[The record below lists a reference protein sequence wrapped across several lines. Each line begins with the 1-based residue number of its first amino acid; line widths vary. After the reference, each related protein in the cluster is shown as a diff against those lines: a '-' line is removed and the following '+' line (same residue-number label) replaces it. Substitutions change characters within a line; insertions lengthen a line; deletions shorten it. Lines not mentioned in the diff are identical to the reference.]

1 MTDRSVKKQ
10 IMSPRT
16 EKQFEKI
23 RQDRKK
29 AILDAAMV
37 VCAEEGYHNASMSMI
52 AKRAGVSKGL
62 IYNYFESKE
71 ELVKYMMIDL
81 VDEVMHDMHLD
92 VLEDMTRDDFIYFIE
107 KGFELVLEDTQKW
120 KLYMTVAMQPEVM
133 ALVMDKMIEK
143 MQPYMIMC
151 AKYFAKKGHEDPM
164 VMMRYFSAV
173 MDGVQFHI
181 MMDKNNFPVE
191 EVKKMIIKQFA

>member
-1 MTDRSVKKQ
+1 
-10 IMSPRT
+10 MSPRT

-29 AILDAAMV
+29 AIQEAAMV
-37 VCAEEGYHNASMSMI
+37 VFAEQGYHNASMSMV
-52 AKRAGVSKGL
+52 AKKAGVSKGL

-92 VLEDMTRDDFIYFIE
+92 VLEDMTDEDFIYFIE

-133 ALVMDKMIEK
+133 ALVMDKMMEK

-151 AKYFAKKGHEDPM
+151 TKYFAQKGHKDPM

-181 MMDKNNFPVE
+181 MMDKDNFPVE
-191 EVKKMIIKQFA
+191 EVKKMIIKQFV

>member
-1 MTDRSVKKQ
+1 MTNRSVKK
-10 IMSPRT
+10 MAPRT
-16 EKQFEKI
+16 EEQFEKI
-23 RQDRKK
+23 RKDRKK
-29 AILDAAMV
+29 TIQSAAMEV
-37 VCAEEGYHNASMSMI
+37 FAEQGYHNASMSMI
-52 AKRAGVSKGL
+52 AKKAGVSKGL

-71 ELVKYMMIDL
+71 ELVKFMMMDL

-92 VLEDMTRDDFIYFIE
+92 VLEDMTREDFIYFID

-151 AKYFAKKGHEDPM
+151 TKYFEKKGYEDPM

-181 MMDKNNFPVE
+181 MMDKENFPVE
-191 EVKKMIIKQFA
+191 GVKKMIIDQFA